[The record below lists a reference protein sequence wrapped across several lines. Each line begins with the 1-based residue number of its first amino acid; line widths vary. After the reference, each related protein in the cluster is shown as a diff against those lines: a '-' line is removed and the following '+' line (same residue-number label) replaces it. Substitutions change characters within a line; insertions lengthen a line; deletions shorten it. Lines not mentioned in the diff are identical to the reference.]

1 MSFQVPKQDNVD
13 RSGYSLP
20 EEGRHDV
27 AVTHVEATRSSK
39 GDPMMVMTLTIDNG
53 ADQGTQLK
61 EYFAFKP
68 GSDIAWSRLA
78 CLCDAA
84 NFQWDESASSL
95 EAFAAQF
102 PTDGTMRFSVD
113 VEVSYSVKVFSDAQN
128 KENMTVQKPEK
139 SGDAVYEVWLD
150 APEHDWESWPGDKNA
165 RAQVRQGFDFEEI
178 YQEAQ
183 GKPELEMSPN
193 GQANEDAA
201 FEEETFEEDDQLPF

>member
-1 MSFQVPKQDNVD
+1 MSFQVPEQESVD

-20 EEGRHDV
+20 EEGRQDV

-53 ADQGTQLK
+53 KDQGVQLR

-84 NFQWDESASSL
+84 DFKWGHEVSSL
-95 EAFAAQF
+95 EAFCAQF
-102 PTDGTMRFSVD
+102 PTDGSMRFSVD
-113 VEVSYSVKVFSDAQN
+113 VEVSYSVKVFSDAEE
-128 KENMTVQKPEK
+128 KENMTIQKPEK
-139 SGDAVYEVWLD
+139 TGDAIHEVWLD
-150 APEHDWESWPGDKNA
+150 APEHDWEDWPGDKNA

-178 YQEAQ
+178 YQPAQ
-183 GKPELEMSPN
+183 DKQALEVSPN
-193 GQANEDAA
+193 GQSEDPA
-201 FEEETFEEDDQLPF
+201 FEEETFEEDDKLPF